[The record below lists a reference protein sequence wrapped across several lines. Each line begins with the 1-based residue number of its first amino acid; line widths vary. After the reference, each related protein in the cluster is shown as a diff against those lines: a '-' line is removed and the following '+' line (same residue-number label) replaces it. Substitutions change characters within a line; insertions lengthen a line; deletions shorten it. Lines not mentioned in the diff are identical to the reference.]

1 MILKEMEDDQQDSP
15 QGLISIDL
23 SDKEKEEFT
32 NALNGDIYSLT
43 GVRRNY
49 VILRLNEFISDQ
61 AQSIDYSP
69 NVLTIEHVLPQTVRD
84 GSEWSLIWQ
93 DITQR
98 EYWLNKIANLVPLTR
113 KKNSAAQNYDF
124 KEKKKN
130 IFPGKMEP
138 LLSSNYTGFNERKM
152 DTTSCF

>member
-69 NVLTIEHVLPQTVRD
+69 N
-84 GSEWSLIWQ
+84 S
-93 DITQR
+93 
-98 EYWLNKIANLVPLTR
+98 
-113 KKNSAAQNYDF
+113 
-124 KEKKKN
+124 
-130 IFPGKMEP
+130 
-138 LLSSNYTGFNERKM
+138 
-152 DTTSCF
+152 